1 MTKNSKNS
9 SEEGRQGQE
18 RSPAKG
24 KKKRAPRIPKETDER
39 VAGKG
44 RFRGKKPKLRAA
56 EGSDKTP
63 GCVKLL
69 LVLHHAMSFHV

>member
-9 SEEGRQGQE
+9 SEEGCQGQE

-24 KKKRAPRIPKETDER
+24 QKKRAHRIQKKTDER
-39 VAGKG
+39 VSGKG
-44 RFRGKKPKLRAA
+44 KVRGKKPKLRAAEGA

-69 LVLHHAMSFHV
+69 VVLHHAM